1 MQLWKNTALTSVAA
15 LLGLFLLPL
24 AVARE
29 PAELPEYTELP
40 RTEQTAPV
48 QPAVKAVY
56 DADRTLRVLDGETVR
71 EMTLADYLVG
81 VTAAEMPASLCRG
94 GAEGSGG
101 GSRTYTLYKLT
112 AGSNHGDTADIWHG
126 LYLLS
131 GVYRHGAGPGP
142 TGGHRRTLMRKRSV
156 MQ

>member
-29 PAELPEYTELP
+29 PAEVPEYTELP

-71 EMTLADYLVG
+71 RWRTIWW
-81 VTAAEMPASLCRG
+81 ASRRRRCR
-94 GAEGSGG
+94 
-101 GSRTYTLYKLT
+101 RPLQ
-112 AGSNHGDTADIWHG
+112 
-126 LYLLS
+126 
-131 GVYRHGAGPGP
+131 
-142 TGGHRRTLMRKRSV
+142 RRR
-156 MQ
+156 